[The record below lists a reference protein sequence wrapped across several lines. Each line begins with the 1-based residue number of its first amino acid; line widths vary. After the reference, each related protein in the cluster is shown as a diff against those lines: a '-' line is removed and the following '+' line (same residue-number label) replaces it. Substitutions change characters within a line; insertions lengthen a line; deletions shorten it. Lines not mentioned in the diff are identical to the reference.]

1 MDGNIQITDSR
12 KLKNLRLIHKRG
24 RKSLKAANST
34 SRRRILI
41 AATGIFLGSLIIIGL
56 LIWALISFVA

>member
-12 KLKNLRLIHKRG
+12 KLKNLRLIHKGG

-34 SRRRILI
+34 SRKRLLWAVTGILVSVLVILGLLTWILI
-41 AATGIFLGSLIIIGL
+41 YTLT
-56 LIWALISFVA
+56 